1 MPSIE
6 NMTKDEL
13 LIFLADSL
21 LMRASVTGE
30 IKFGT
35 NDETIDEFKSRARAG
50 NDSFQDVIDRVSELT
65 GKQTEAD
72 PRDVRAAERKRKAS
86 KAAARRLAAANAEIA
101 RLEGGAK

>member
-1 MPSIE
+1 MLFIE
-6 NMTKDEL
+6 NMTKDEF

-35 NDETIDEFKSRARAG
+35 DDKTIDEFESRARAG
-50 NDSFQDVIDRVSELT
+50 NDIFQDVIDRVAELT

-72 PRDVRAAERKRKAS
+72 PRDVRAAKRKRNAS
-86 KAAARRLAAANAEIA
+86 EAAARRLAAANAEIA